1 MSPQR
6 LTTTALLL
14 NLLDPSDEQAW
25 HELDARFRPILFAFT
40 RRMGLS
46 EADAED
52 VTQESLVRFVK
63 AYRKG
68 QYDRTRGR
76 LSSWLISIAQNC
88 VFDLRQS
95 SQRRIDWRG
104 DSLIGELEKSNS
116 VEAIW
121 EEECRRVLL
130 EKAMLELRTTSKME
144 EKTMA
149 AFEMLAMGQ
158 QTPAQVAEKVGV
170 SIDSVYAAKN
180 RCLTLLRRIVD
191 RLNAEYELA

>member
-1 MSPQR
+1 M
-6 LTTTALLL
+6 

-52 VTQESLVRFVK
+52 VTQETLVRFVK

-76 LSSWLISIAQNC
+76 LSSWLIAIAQNC

-104 DSLIGELEKSNS
+104 DSLIGELAKSNS
-116 VEAIW
+116 VEAVW

-130 EKAMLELRTTSKME
+130 EKAMLELRTSSRME

-158 QTPAQVAEKVGV
+158 QTPAQVAEKVGLN
-170 SIDSVYAAKN
+170 IDSVYAAKN
-180 RCLTLLRRIVD
+180 RCLTLLRGIVD